1 MELDKKLIGNR
12 IKKERNNIGLT
23 QEELAQKLGLNN
35 KSSISQ
41 YENGD
46 AIPSDDIKFEMSKIF
61 NCSIDYLLGKSDIRN
76 PEQAEVVNEEL
87 LKVGFDMKDY
97 NPPTEKQKEQIKA
110 LLEVILKDNKKN
122 NKDNN

>member
-1 MELDKKLIGNR
+1 MELDKKLVGNR

-76 PEQAEVVNEEL
+76 PDEIEIDSDKIHIGLSA
-87 LKVGFDMKDY
+87 KDY
-97 NPPTEKQKEQIKA
+97 TEITDTQKKQIEDFA
-110 LLEVILKDNKKN
+110 RFVLKDNEKKN
-122 NKDNN
+122 KKN